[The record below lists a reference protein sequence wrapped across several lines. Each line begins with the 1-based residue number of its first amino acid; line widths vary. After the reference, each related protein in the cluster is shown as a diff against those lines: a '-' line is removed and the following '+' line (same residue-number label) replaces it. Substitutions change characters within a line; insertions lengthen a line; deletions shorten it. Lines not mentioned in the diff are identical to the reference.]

1 MKDNKAIES
10 DMTRK
15 LFLATSGGSHRVAG
29 EDSGL
34 TGFNAVL
41 TGKQLLTIQGQGVQE
56 VSLAGP
62 EHGGTRIL

>member
-1 MKDNKAIES
+1 MICIKDTGGKYMKDNKAIES

-41 TGKQLLTIQGQGVQE
+41 TGK
-56 VSLAGP
+56 
-62 EHGGTRIL
+62 